1 MEIVHSKGVKVKN
14 HIQCLGNMDG
24 PDGLKDRG
32 SRKVVGGKT
41 AEVLTGLNTKLVDG
55 GFIDST

>member
-1 MEIVHSKGVKVKN
+1 
-14 HIQCLGNMDG
+14 MDG